1 MNNERFDDRL
11 IEVLEELARAEREC
25 EPTRQVSAR
34 MKQRIEAEFALRH
47 RLEPRRPLLDR
58 LGLTGWRLGFAAAGM
73 ATLLAVISFFSISPI
88 SRSTAVPGSGAG
100 QAIPDSAA
108 SSDAGTVVGI
118 SAQSG
123 QAEVNPDDR
132 SSGRWRVRGYAVEDE
147 SIFDYDQFDFQDTEY
162 LFHVRLSDVDL
173 ALPGLA
179 GNGDVADH
187 EPDQEPDHN
196 VNAEVLMAD
205 DGLVRA
211 VRLYPN
217 YQRKSVTTLRF

>member
-11 IEVLEELARAEREC
+11 IEVLEELAKAEREC
-25 EPTRQVSAR
+25 GPTRDVSAR

-73 ATLLAVISFFSISPI
+73 TMLLAAVSFFSISSI
-88 SRSTAVPGSGAG
+88 SRSTAVPGSGSG
-100 QAIPDSAA
+100 QAIPDGAA
-108 SSDAGTVVGI
+108 NSDAGTVVGI

-123 QAEVNPDDR
+123 QAEVSPDDR

-179 GNGDVADH
+179 GNSDV
-187 EPDQEPDHN
+187 PDQEPDHN

-211 VRLYPN
+211 VRFYPDYN
-217 YQRKSVTTLRF
+217 RKSVTTLRF